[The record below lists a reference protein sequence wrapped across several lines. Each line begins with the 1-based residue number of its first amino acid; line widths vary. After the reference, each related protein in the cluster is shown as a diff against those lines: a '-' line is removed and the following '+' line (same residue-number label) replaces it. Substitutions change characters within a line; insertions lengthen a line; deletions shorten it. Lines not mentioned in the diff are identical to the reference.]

1 MRSLDGYD
9 NVAVF
14 FNDSG
19 KVVPYEHEYKRPTP
33 GQRQAKPIFDPSI
46 PREKE
51 KRMKIGKESSDVTQ
65 VKYLPRAH

>member
-1 MRSLDGYD
+1 MDGYD

-33 GQRQAKPIFDPSI
+33 GQRQAKVRSPEVIVSLTLVCVANF
-46 PREKE
+46 
-51 KRMKIGKESSDVTQ
+51 
-65 VKYLPRAH
+65 